1 MGREPAGSEESQHN
15 SVTLTVTAAG
25 TMVNSVTLAVTF
37 TILSLQ
43 TFTSLADIFG
53 NHGLPDYGDLDYNEV
68 SADYSGGQ
76 LDPAR
81 QQQNQPQGSN
91 KAHLKGG
98 VLPAYCDPPNPCPKG
113 YTAEDGCI
121 EVEEFANE
129 AEFSRNYQAAQSCMC
144 DSEHMFTCPQDNSFS
159 QVYGDSQ
166 DGGFSLFG
174 LPELTNID
182 NPFLSGSKLPIAAKK
197 GLGY

>member
-1 MGREPAGSEESQHN
+1 MGTTWESQ
-15 SVTLTVTAAG
+15 LQG
-25 TMVNSVTLAVTF
+25 TMVNSVTFYVTF
-37 TILSLQ
+37 TILSLHS
-43 TFTSLADIFG
+43 FTSLADIYFG
-53 NHGLPDYGDLDYNEV
+53 NQGDYGDLDYNG
-68 SADYSGGQ
+68 DGGQ
-76 LDPAR
+76 LDNSPR
-81 QQQNQPQGSN
+81 QQNQPQG
-91 KAHLKGG
+91 HLKGG

-121 EVEEFANE
+121 EVEEFDNE

-159 QVYGDSQ
+159 QVYSQPQ
-166 DGGFSLFG
+166 DGSPFPLFG
-174 LPELTNID
+174 LSELDGIN

>member
-1 MGREPAGSEESQHN
+1 MGSPSHHSQ
-15 SVTLTVTAAG
+15 LQG
-25 TMVNSVTLAVTF
+25 TMVNSVTLYVTF
-37 TILSLQ
+37 TILSLH
-43 TFTSLADIFG
+43 TITWVADIYFG
-53 NHGLPDYGDLDYNEV
+53 NQGDYGDLDYNGIV
-68 SADYSGGQ
+68 SDYNGGQ
-76 LDPAR
+76 MDESH
-81 QQQNQPQGSN
+81 QQQNQPQGSS

-121 EVEEFANE
+121 EVEEFDNE

-144 DSEHMFTCPQDNSFS
+144 DSEHMFTCPEDNSFS
-159 QVYGDSQ
+159 QVYSQSQ
-166 DGGFSLFG
+166 DGGLSLFG
-174 LPELTNID
+174 LSELDNIN